1 MIEKIFFELLQVA
14 VGTRDELS
22 RMLSAKDWDELYEI
36 AKKQSLVG
44 VCFAG
49 VRRLGFSS
57 YKNENHLTPS
67 NTSNL
72 SELQYRTW
80 MGMAARIQQRNEI
93 LNKQCVALQEQLFAD
108 GFRSCVLK
116 GQSVASLYSEHL
128 SELRQSGDIDVL
140 IDAPRKEVI
149 NYVMKHCPEVNSL
162 MSHHIEFPIWKDTMI
177 EMHFLPAQLCNPF
190 KQRKLEL
197 WYRSES
203 ERILEHRQILGN
215 GSEIVAPDAQF
226 NLVYILLHIY
236 KHLFAEGIGL
246 RQLMDYYFVLRTSGA
261 EDLHNVKVRKALK
274 SLGLEK
280 FVSAVMWVLAEVFG
294 LPEECMISEPDR
306 KEGEWLLGDIMRN
319 GNMGH
324 GREDWVKPNDNA
336 WLRFRKMVAANV
348 RLLWHYP
355 SETLWFP
362 FFKLWHYPWRKFM
375 ERKLKEYR

>member
-1 MIEKIFFELLQVA
+1 M
-14 VGTRDELS
+14 
-22 RMLSAKDWDELYEI
+22 
-36 AKKQSLVG
+36 
-44 VCFAG
+44 
-49 VRRLGFSS
+49 
-57 YKNENHLTPS
+57 
-67 NTSNL
+67 
-72 SELQYRTW
+72 
-80 MGMAARIQQRNEI
+80 
-93 LNKQCVALQEQLFAD
+93 NKQCVALQEQLFAD

-116 GQSVASLYSEHL
+116 GQSVASLYGEHL

-203 ERILEHRQILGN
+203 ER
-215 GSEIVAPDAQF
+215 
-226 NLVYILLHIY
+226 
-236 KHLFAEGIGL
+236 
-246 RQLMDYYFVLRTSGA
+246 
-261 EDLHNVKVRKALK
+261 
-274 SLGLEK
+274 
-280 FVSAVMWVLAEVFG
+280 
-294 LPEECMISEPDR
+294 
-306 KEGEWLLGDIMRN
+306 N

-324 GREDWVKPNDNA
+324 GREDWIKPNDNA